1 MSPILDT
8 FKNLKTQLSGLKA
21 RFSGPNKSDKALLD
35 LQNLA
40 ASRPG
45 DMRIQIK
52 IADLYYQNK
61 DLDKALETLQGIA
74 QNYIQQNFALKAV
87 AVYKKMLMMNPN
99 VAQTN
104 MDLAGLYEKMSLP
117 GDAVI
122 QYRIALQHY
131 YNDNTRDKVIDVTKK
146 IASLDSSLLNKRHL
160 AEIYQSFGMLNEALQ
175 EFEAVAQLYR
185 QQKQFDELL
194 KLYEIIL
201 PHKPTNHAL
210 IKDVCI
216 LYLRKQQPDHAI
228 KTMERYKVDAD
239 PAFNDLYEKAKLMK
253 KALRSA
259 KS

>member
-1 MSPILDT
+1 MPPFLETIKN
-8 FKNLKTQLSGLKA
+8 FKTKLAGFRAK
-21 RFSGPNKSDKALLD
+21 FSSPNKNDKALQD

-52 IADLYYQNK
+52 IADIYYQNK
-61 DLDKALETLQGIA
+61 NLEMALETLQGIA
-74 QNYIQQNFALKAV
+74 QKYIQQNFALKAV
-87 AVYKKMLMMNPN
+87 AVYKKMLMMNPS

-104 MDLAGLYEKMSLP
+104 MDLAGLFEKMNMPS
-117 GDAVI
+117 DAVI
-122 QYRIALQHY
+122 QYRIALQQY
-131 YNDNTRDKVIDVTKK
+131 YSSGTRDKVIEITKK
-146 IASLDSSLLNKRHL
+146 IASLDGSLLNKRHL
-160 AEIYQSFGMLNEALQ
+160 AEIYQSFGMLTEALQ
-175 EFEAVAQLYR
+175 EFETVAQLYR